1 MRSKIVVGRLIAVA
15 FLMGGFLSEG
25 TSLLG
30 QGSATTLQPPQGR
43 TDFDPTTQQQISK
56 HLKAIY
62 QTGQYRGKQFRG
74 AWSEDGNSYWLTGD
88 ESRKLF
94 SAATGEPLAPE
105 AVSPISEPKP
115 DLVSPDGKWR
125 FWYGGGNL
133 FAKEINSEER
143 IELLR
148 HQSKRQNIQMKQFQ
162 WSPDSKHLLFIHSDS
177 KDVRRRSVLV
187 PGDPSYP
194 KHSSHRFARVG
205 GEIPQLKVGVA
216 TLETGEVKWLPI
228 EMPEEGF
235 YLGQLEWAGNSN
247 EVLVEWLSRFRN
259 RREFL
264 LVPVDGEP
272 KTIFSETSDAWV
284 VASQAKNLGLIWI
297 ENEQKCIII
306 HEQDGWRHA
315 YLYSRDG
322 QQIALLTPGD
332 YDLIDRGVVDEAGG
346 WFYFYASPDNATQK
360 YLFRV
365 PLDGKGGREQI
376 TPADQSGTHSYDFS
390 PNAKSAFH
398 TYSSINRPPVVELVE
413 LPSHRVVKTLEDNSA
428 VQTLMESS
436 PAQPTEFVQL
446 DIGDGIT
453 VDASVTKPKDFDET
467 KKYPVLVYVYGEPHL
482 QTVLDNWG
490 AAQVDFHRVVASLG
504 YVVVS
509 IDNRGTPAPKGAAWR
524 RAVFGSLGPISTDE
538 QARAIQKLGELHS
551 HIDLSRVAIWGW
563 SGGGSNTLN
572 ALFRRPDV
580 YQVGIAVVPKPQPH
594 LYNAWFQEIFMR
606 TREVNEEGYKKS
618 GPINFA
624 EGLQGKL
631 LIVTGS
637 GETNTH
643 IQIIEGLVDR
653 LVELG
658 KPFDYMVYPNRDH
671 GLREGK
677 GTVVH
682 VRMLIIRYLLQN
694 LPAGPK

>member
-30 QGSATTLQPPQGR
+30 QGSATTLQP
-43 TDFDPTTQQQISK
+43 
-56 HLKAIY
+56 
-62 QTGQYRGKQFRG
+62 
-74 AWSEDGNSYWLTGD
+74 
-88 ESRKLF
+88 LF

-148 HQSKRQNIQMKQFQ
+148 HQSKRQNIQMRQFQ

-332 YDLIDRGVVDEAGG
+332 YR
-346 WFYFYASPDNATQK
+346 T
-360 YLFRV
+360 
-365 PLDGKGGREQI
+365 
-376 TPADQSGTHSYDFS
+376 TPRRSIFS
-390 PNAKSAFH
+390 ECH
-398 TYSSINRPPVVELVE
+398 WT
-413 LPSHRVVKTLEDNSA
+413 
-428 VQTLMESS
+428 
-436 PAQPTEFVQL
+436 
-446 DIGDGIT
+446 G
-453 VDASVTKPKDFDET
+453 
-467 KKYPVLVYVYGEPHL
+467 
-482 QTVLDNWG
+482 
-490 AAQVDFHRVVASLG
+490 
-504 YVVVS
+504 
-509 IDNRGTPAPKGAAWR
+509 
-524 RAVFGSLGPISTDE
+524 RAVESKSRLPINQEPTVMTSPQMPSPPFIPTLQSIVLQSLNWWNC
-538 QARAIQKLGELHS
+538 RAI
-551 HIDLSRVAIWGW
+551 
-563 SGGGSNTLN
+563 
-572 ALFRRPDV
+572 AL
-580 YQVGIAVVPKPQPH
+580 
-594 LYNAWFQEIFMR
+594 
-606 TREVNEEGYKKS
+606 
-618 GPINFA
+618 
-624 EGLQGKL
+624 
-631 LIVTGS
+631 
-637 GETNTH
+637 
-643 IQIIEGLVDR
+643 
-653 LVELG
+653 
-658 KPFDYMVYPNRDH
+658 
-671 GLREGK
+671 
-677 GTVVH
+677 
-682 VRMLIIRYLLQN
+682 
-694 LPAGPK
+694 